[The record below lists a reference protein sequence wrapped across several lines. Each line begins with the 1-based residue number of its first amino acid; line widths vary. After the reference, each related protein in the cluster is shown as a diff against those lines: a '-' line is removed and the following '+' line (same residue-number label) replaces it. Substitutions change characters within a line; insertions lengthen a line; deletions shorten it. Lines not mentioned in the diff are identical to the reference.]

1 MKIEAMLEPRR
12 EATAHVHKAGYA
24 KRSTKKKKICRR
36 AKKHNMKP
44 EDLWLSGEQPFF
56 NPRAEVTGTPGVTYT
71 VIHKCD
77 NFSLFIF
84 FLPATAVIPLHNHPG
99 MTVFSKL
106 LLGRMHVR
114 SYDWVD
120 PLPADELDSPARP
133 RLANRKADSILT
145 APCNTSVL
153 YPTTGGNIHQFT
165 AITPCAVLDVL
176 GPPYSDEDGRYCS
189 YYKELPYT
197 TFSSGETGLKKE
209 EGGCHAWLEEIM
221 VPENSLMT
229 GVEYS
234 GPQVDKS
241 SRLLSDGKNG
251 KFYSVEEITK
261 RRLFPTL
268 RKEVA
273 RLTSDTTPRGKKK
286 GEIHDQPSICFLFFS
301 FPALESMQIHAYK
314 LLGVHSSS

>member
-36 AKKHNMKP
+36 AKKRAPTILQDLYVSCTEVFKGPGTVPLHHDVKRLCYILDNMKP

-56 NPRAEVTGTPGVTYT
+56 NARAEVTGTPGVTYT

-120 PLPADELDSPARP
+120 PPPADELDSPARP

-176 GPPYSDEDGRYCS
+176 GPPYSDEDGRDCS

-197 TFSSGETGLKKE
+197 SFSNGETGLKKE

-234 GPQVDKS
+234 GPQVDKR
-241 SRLLSDGKNG
+241 SR
-251 KFYSVEEITK
+251 
-261 RRLFPTL
+261 
-268 RKEVA
+268 
-273 RLTSDTTPRGKKK
+273 
-286 GEIHDQPSICFLFFS
+286 
-301 FPALESMQIHAYK
+301 
-314 LLGVHSSS
+314 

>member
-1 MKIEAMLEPRR
+1 MLEPRR
-12 EATAHVHKAGYA
+12 ESAARVHKAGYA

-36 AKKHNMKP
+36 AKKRAPTILQDLYVSCTEVFKGPGTVPLHHDVKRLCYILDNMKP
-44 EDLWLSGEQPFF
+44 EDLWLSGEHPFF

-99 MTVFSKL
+99 MTTSL
-106 LLGRMHVR
+106 TL
-114 SYDWVD
+114 
-120 PLPADELDSPARP
+120 PARP
-133 RLANRKADSILT
+133 RLANRRADSILT

-176 GPPYSDEDGRYCS
+176 GPPYSDEDGRDCS

-197 TFSSGETGLKKE
+197 SFSNGETGLKNE

-234 GPQVDKS
+234 GPQVDKR
-241 SRLLSDGKNG
+241 SR
-251 KFYSVEEITK
+251 
-261 RRLFPTL
+261 
-268 RKEVA
+268 
-273 RLTSDTTPRGKKK
+273 
-286 GEIHDQPSICFLFFS
+286 
-301 FPALESMQIHAYK
+301 
-314 LLGVHSSS
+314 

>member
-1 MKIEAMLEPRR
+1 MLEPRR
-12 EATAHVHKAGYA
+12 ESAARVHKAGYA

-36 AKKHNMKP
+36 LKSVHPQFCRICMCRVQKCLRSWDCSLHHDVKRLCYILDNMKP
-44 EDLWLSGEQPFF
+44 EDLWLSGEHPFF

-99 MTVFSKL
+99 MTF
-106 LLGRMHVR
+106 
-114 SYDWVD
+114 
-120 PLPADELDSPARP
+120 
-133 RLANRKADSILT
+133 LANFFWGECTATGKPERDSILT

-176 GPPYSDEDGRYCS
+176 GPPYSDEDGRDCS

-197 TFSSGETGLKKE
+197 SFSNGETGLKNE

-229 GVEYS
+229 GVEYF

-241 SRLLSDGKNG
+241 SR
-251 KFYSVEEITK
+251 
-261 RRLFPTL
+261 
-268 RKEVA
+268 
-273 RLTSDTTPRGKKK
+273 
-286 GEIHDQPSICFLFFS
+286 
-301 FPALESMQIHAYK
+301 
-314 LLGVHSSS
+314 

>member
-24 KRSTKKKKICRR
+24 KRSTKKKKKICRR
-36 AKKHNMKP
+36 AKKRAPTILQDLYVSCTEVFKGPGTVPLHHDVKRLCYILDNMKP
-44 EDLWLSGEQPFF
+44 EDLWLSGEHPFF

-120 PLPADELDSPARP
+120 PPPADELDSPARP
-133 RLANRKADSILT
+133 RLANRKAD
-145 APCNTSVL
+145 N
-153 YPTTGGNIHQFT
+153 
-165 AITPCAVLDVL
+165 
-176 GPPYSDEDGRYCS
+176 
-189 YYKELPYT
+189 
-197 TFSSGETGLKKE
+197 GETGLKKE
-209 EGGCHAWLEEIM
+209 EGDCHAWLEEIM

-241 SRLLSDGKNG
+241 SR
-251 KFYSVEEITK
+251 
-261 RRLFPTL
+261 
-268 RKEVA
+268 
-273 RLTSDTTPRGKKK
+273 
-286 GEIHDQPSICFLFFS
+286 
-301 FPALESMQIHAYK
+301 
-314 LLGVHSSS
+314 